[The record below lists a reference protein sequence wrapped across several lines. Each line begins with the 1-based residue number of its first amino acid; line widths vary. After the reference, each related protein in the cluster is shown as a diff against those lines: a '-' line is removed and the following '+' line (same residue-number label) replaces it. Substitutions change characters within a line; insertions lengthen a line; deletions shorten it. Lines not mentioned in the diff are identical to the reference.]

1 MPKSVFTE
9 EYAALLATLVSARK
23 AAHMTQAELSARIG
37 RPQPF
42 ISYVERGER
51 RVDVVEFYAIALALG
66 RDPIDLFTEVVG
78 KFAKGGNPSV

>member
-23 AAHMTQAELSARIG
+23 AAQMTQAELSARIG

-66 RDPIDLFTEVVG
+66 RDPIELFAEVVRQFPNNG
-78 KFAKGGNPSV
+78 RPQV